1 MNALR
6 RNRLIQAFEV
16 ALMDCLARMRAP
28 TALAAFMSV
37 WAHLAAAVLR
47 RRSGE
52 GIEGADAGA
61 LEVGDDPGYD
71 CEPVLKGSG
80 GDEPV

>member
-1 MNALR
+1 MNAFR
-6 RNRLIQAFEV
+6 RNRFIQAFVV
-16 ALMDCLARMRAP
+16 ALQDCLSRMRAP

-37 WAHLAAAVLR
+37 WSHVATALLR

-52 GIEGADAGA
+52 RIERAGA
-61 LEVGDDPGYD
+61 GSLKVADVPGYH

>member
-28 TALAAFMSV
+28 TALAVFMSV
-37 WAHLAAAVLR
+37 WSHVAAAVLR

-52 GIEGADAGA
+52 RIERADPGS
-61 LEVGDDPGYD
+61 LEVGDVAGYD

-80 GDEPV
+80 GNEPV